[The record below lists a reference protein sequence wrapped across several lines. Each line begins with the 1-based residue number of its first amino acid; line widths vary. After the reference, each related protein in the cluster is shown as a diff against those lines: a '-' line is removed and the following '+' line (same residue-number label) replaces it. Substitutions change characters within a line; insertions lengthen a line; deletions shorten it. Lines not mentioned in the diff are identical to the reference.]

1 MFHPLPYFVMRPTAV
16 EILEP
21 QAGPTV
27 SLAGNTYRTLL
38 SGAQTGGA
46 YAVIDMLVPP
56 GGGPAPHAHA
66 GVQENFFVI
75 AGEVVVRSDTQ
86 TYPAGVG
93 TFINIAKG
101 GAVHNFRNE
110 SGAVA
115 HLLCIVAPAGTEEMF
130 AEAGQPVAPGTFLP
144 PPRLEPAD
152 IARLQ
157 GIARR
162 YGQEVFAPT
171 YFDQPAR

>member
-1 MFHPLPYFVMRPTAV
+1 MRPTSV

-38 SGAQTGGA
+38 SGTQTGGA

-66 GVQENFFVI
+66 EVQENFFVI
-75 AGEVVVRSDTQ
+75 EGEVVVRSDTQ
-86 TYPAGVG
+86 TYTAGVG

-101 GAVHNFRNE
+101 GAVHNFKNE
-110 SGAVA
+110 SEAVA

-171 YFDQPAR
+171 YFDQPTR